1 MIEYLRIENLALLER
16 AEIDFTEGFTAVTG
30 ETGAGKSV
38 LLGALAMLS
47 GARCGKEAVG
57 GHSDTCRVEAVL
69 RFKDTSKID
78 RLLESSGLPPCEDGT
93 LLISRVV
100 GISKP
105 SRAFVNSSPAPL
117 SFLSKLGGYWID
129 VHGPGEPQKLFSRKN
144 QLEML
149 DTFAGDSQ
157 LLEEYMRIYSERR
170 QMLSNIESLSQT
182 KSLGEDEIEF
192 LRSRIAAIDAVN
204 PTEESIAELEEK
216 SKLAEAASDIVE
228 KSSAVA
234 EAIDGDG
241 GILEKLAAAS
251 KFASEISRFSAA
263 AESLS
268 ERLRGVG
275 LELADISSEY
285 GNLARSSNMD
295 EAQIETVRR
304 KMTDWLGLCRKF
316 GNSVESVLSARR
328 EMAAKIENQS
338 DVRATMEK
346 LRRRADEL
354 LESLVPIAE
363 KILKAREKAA
373 KKLAERASKTLLGLG
388 FKNARFDISISAESE
403 PSPDCGSSCE
413 FMFMANPGQPLLPLA
428 KIASSGELARVMLAL
443 KTTLADADATPLL
456 VFDEVDANVGGE
468 IGAEVGKRLA
478 ELSKGHQVFCVTH
491 LPQVAACANGHF
503 LVEKSQTKTS
513 TSVSIA
519 RIDGD
524 KKRRVSELARM
535 LGDRNSESAVAHAQ
549 KLLDKKF

>member
-129 VHGPGEPQKLFSRKN
+129 FHGPGEPQKLFSRKN

-503 LVEKSQTKTS
+503 LVEKFQTKTS

-535 LGDRNSESAVAHAQ
+535 LGDRNSESAVAHAR

>member
-78 RLLESSGLPPCEDGT
+78 RLLESAGLPPCEDGT

-129 VHGPGEPQKLFSRKN
+129 FHGPGEPQKLFSRKN

-170 QMLSNIESLSQT
+170 QTLLNIESLSQT

-192 LRSRIAAIDAVN
+192 LRSRITAIDAVN

-295 EAQIETVRR
+295 ESQIETVRR

-388 FKNARFDISISAESE
+388 FKNARFDISISAEPE

-478 ELSKGHQVFCVTH
+478 ELSKSHQVFCVTH

>member
-78 RLLESSGLPPCEDGT
+78 KLLESSGLPTCEDGT

-129 VHGPGEPQKLFSRKN
+129 FHGPGEPQKLFSRKN

-170 QMLSNIESLSQT
+170 QILSNIESLSQT

-513 TSVSIA
+513 TNVSIT

>member
-47 GARCGKEAVG
+47 GARCGKEVVG

-78 RLLESSGLPPCEDGT
+78 KLLESSGLPPCEDGT

-129 VHGPGEPQKLFSRKN
+129 FHGPGEPQKLFSRKN

-503 LVEKSQTKTS
+503 LVEKFQTKTS
-513 TSVSIA
+513 TSVSIT

>member
-129 VHGPGEPQKLFSRKN
+129 FHGPGEPQKLFSRKN

-170 QMLSNIESLSQT
+170 QILSNIESLSQT

-503 LVEKSQTKTS
+503 LVEKFQTKTS
-513 TSVSIA
+513 TSVSIT

>member
-1 MIEYLRIENLALLER
+1 MIEYLRIETLALLER

-78 RLLESSGLPPCEDGT
+78 KLLESSGLPPCEDGT

-129 VHGPGEPQKLFSRKN
+129 FHGPGEPQKLFSRKN

-503 LVEKSQTKTS
+503 LVEKFQTKTS
-513 TSVSIA
+513 TSASIA

>member
-129 VHGPGEPQKLFSRKN
+129 FHGPGEPQKLFSRKN

-478 ELSKGHQVFCVTH
+478 ELSKSHQVFCVTH

>member
-117 SFLSKLGGYWID
+117 SFLSKLGGHWID
-129 VHGPGEPQKLFSRKN
+129 FHGPGEPQKLFSRKN

-170 QMLSNIESLSQT
+170 QILSNIESLSQT

-285 GNLARSSNMD
+285 GNLARFSNMD

-388 FKNARFDISISAESE
+388 FKNARFDISISADSE

>member
-129 VHGPGEPQKLFSRKN
+129 FHGPGEPQKLFSRKN

-316 GNSVESVLSARR
+316 GNSVESVLSARC

-354 LESLVPIAE
+354 LESLAPIAE

>member
-78 RLLESSGLPPCEDGT
+78 KLLESSGLPPCEDGT

-129 VHGPGEPQKLFSRKN
+129 FHGPGEPQKLFSRKN

-513 TSVSIA
+513 TNVSIT

>member
-78 RLLESSGLPPCEDGT
+78 KLLESSGLPPCEDGT

-129 VHGPGEPQKLFSRKN
+129 FHGPGEPQKLFSRKN

-316 GNSVESVLSARR
+316 GNSVASVLSARR

>member
-78 RLLESSGLPPCEDGT
+78 KLLESSGLPPCEDGT

-129 VHGPGEPQKLFSRKN
+129 FHGPGEPQKLFSRKN

-170 QMLSNIESLSQT
+170 QILSNIESLSQT

-535 LGDRNSESAVAHAQ
+535 LGDRNSESAVSHAQ

>member
-78 RLLESSGLPPCEDGT
+78 KLLESSGLPPCEDGT

-129 VHGPGEPQKLFSRKN
+129 FHGPGEPQKLFSRKN

-157 LLEEYMRIYSERR
+157 LIEEYMRIYSERR

-251 KFASEISRFSAA
+251 KFASEISRFSPA

>member
-129 VHGPGEPQKLFSRKN
+129 FHGPGEPQKLFSRKN

-251 KFASEISRFSAA
+251 KFASEISRFSA

-503 LVEKSQTKTS
+503 LVEKFQTKTS

>member
-129 VHGPGEPQKLFSRKN
+129 FHGPGEPQKLFSRKN

-170 QMLSNIESLSQT
+170 QILSNIESLSQT

>member
-16 AEIDFTEGFTAVTG
+16 AEIDITEGFTAVTG

-78 RLLESSGLPPCEDGT
+78 RLLESAGLPPCEDGT

-129 VHGPGEPQKLFSRKN
+129 FHGPGEPQKLFSRKN

-170 QMLSNIESLSQT
+170 QTLLNIESLSQT

-204 PTEESIAELEEK
+204 PTDESIAELEEK

-251 KFASEISRFSAA
+251 KFASEISRFSVA

-285 GNLARSSNMD
+285 ANLARSSNMD
-295 EAQIETVRR
+295 ESQIETVRR

-354 LESLVPIAE
+354 LESLAPIAD

-388 FKNARFDISISAESE
+388 FKNARFGISISAEPE

-478 ELSKGHQVFCVTH
+478 ELSKSHQVFCVTH

>member
-78 RLLESSGLPPCEDGT
+78 KLLESSGLPPCEDGT

-129 VHGPGEPQKLFSRKN
+129 FHGPGEPQKLFSRKN

-346 LRRRADEL
+346 LCRRADEL

>member
-129 VHGPGEPQKLFSRKN
+129 FHGPGEPQKLFSRKN

-157 LLEEYMRIYSERR
+157 LIEEYMRIYSERR

-503 LVEKSQTKTS
+503 LVEKFQTKTS

>member
-129 VHGPGEPQKLFSRKN
+129 FHGPGEPQKLFSRKN

>member
-129 VHGPGEPQKLFSRKN
+129 FHGPGEPQKLFSRKN

-170 QMLSNIESLSQT
+170 QILSNIESLSQT

-443 KTTLADADATPLL
+443 KTTLANADATPLL

>member
-78 RLLESSGLPPCEDGT
+78 KLLESSGLPPCEDGT

-129 VHGPGEPQKLFSRKN
+129 FHGPGEPQKLFSRKN

-468 IGAEVGKRLA
+468 IGAEVGNRLA

>member
-78 RLLESSGLPPCEDGT
+78 KLLESSGLPPCEDGT

-129 VHGPGEPQKLFSRKN
+129 FHGPGEPQKLFSRKN

-478 ELSKGHQVFCVTH
+478 ELSKSHQVFCVTH

>member
-1 MIEYLRIENLALLER
+1 
-16 AEIDFTEGFTAVTG
+16 
-30 ETGAGKSV
+30 
-38 LLGALAMLS
+38 
-47 GARCGKEAVG
+47 
-57 GHSDTCRVEAVL
+57 
-69 RFKDTSKID
+69 
-78 RLLESSGLPPCEDGT
+78 
-93 LLISRVV
+93 
-100 GISKP
+100 
-105 SRAFVNSSPAPL
+105 
-117 SFLSKLGGYWID
+117 
-129 VHGPGEPQKLFSRKN
+129 
-144 QLEML
+144 ML

-328 EMAAKIENQS
+328 EMA
-338 DVRATMEK
+338 ATMEK

>member
-129 VHGPGEPQKLFSRKN
+129 FHGPGEPQKLFSRKN

-388 FKNARFDISISAESE
+388 FKNARFDISISADSE

-503 LVEKSQTKTS
+503 LVEKFQTKTS

>member
-129 VHGPGEPQKLFSRKN
+129 FHGPGEPQKLFSRKN

-157 LLEEYMRIYSERR
+157 LFEEYMRIYSERR

>member
-129 VHGPGEPQKLFSRKN
+129 FHGPGEPQKLFSRKN

-251 KFASEISRFSAA
+251 KFASEISRFSEA

>member
-47 GARCGKEAVG
+47 GARCGKEVVG

-78 RLLESSGLPPCEDGT
+78 KLLESSGLPTCEDGT

-129 VHGPGEPQKLFSRKN
+129 FHGPGEPQKLFSRKN

-503 LVEKSQTKTS
+503 LVEKFQTKTS

>member
-78 RLLESSGLPPCEDGT
+78 KLLESSGLPPCEDGT

-129 VHGPGEPQKLFSRKN
+129 FHGPGEPQKLFSRKN

-170 QMLSNIESLSQT
+170 QILSNIESLSQT

-503 LVEKSQTKTS
+503 LVEKFQTKTS

>member
-78 RLLESSGLPPCEDGT
+78 KLLESSGLPPCEDGT

-129 VHGPGEPQKLFSRKN
+129 FHGPGEPQKLFSRKN

-228 KSSAVA
+228 KSSAVT

>member
-129 VHGPGEPQKLFSRKN
+129 FHGPGEPQKLFSRKN

-513 TSVSIA
+513 TNVSIA

>member
-78 RLLESSGLPPCEDGT
+78 RLLESSGLPTCEDGT

-129 VHGPGEPQKLFSRKN
+129 FHGPGEPQKLFSRKN

-170 QMLSNIESLSQT
+170 QMLSNIELLSQT

-503 LVEKSQTKTS
+503 LVEKFQTKTS

>member
-47 GARCGKEAVG
+47 GARCGKEVVG

-117 SFLSKLGGYWID
+117 SFLSKLGGDWID
-129 VHGPGEPQKLFSRKN
+129 FHGPGEPQKLFSRKN

-513 TSVSIA
+513 TSVSIT

>member
-1 MIEYLRIENLALLER
+1 MIEYLRIANLALLER

-117 SFLSKLGGYWID
+117 SFLSKLGGYWIEF
-129 VHGPGEPQKLFSRKN
+129 HGPGEPQKLFSRKN

>member
-69 RFKDTSKID
+69 HFKDTSKID

-93 LLISRVV
+93 LLVSRVV

-129 VHGPGEPQKLFSRKN
+129 FHGPGEPQKLFSRKN

>member
-78 RLLESSGLPPCEDGT
+78 KLLESSGLPPCEDGT

-129 VHGPGEPQKLFSRKN
+129 FHGPGEPQKLFSRKN

-513 TSVSIA
+513 TNVSIA

>member
-78 RLLESSGLPPCEDGT
+78 KLLESSGLPPCEDGT

-129 VHGPGEPQKLFSRKN
+129 FHGPGEPQKLFSRKN

-182 KSLGEDEIEF
+182 KSFGEDEIEF

-503 LVEKSQTKTS
+503 LVEKFQTKTS

>member
-93 LLISRVV
+93 LLVSRVV

-129 VHGPGEPQKLFSRKN
+129 FHGPGEPQKLFSRKN

-170 QMLSNIESLSQT
+170 QILSNIESLSQT

>member
-129 VHGPGEPQKLFSRKN
+129 FHGPGEPQKLFSRKN

-170 QMLSNIESLSQT
+170 QILSNIESLSQT

-251 KFASEISRFSAA
+251 KFASEISRFSA

-513 TSVSIA
+513 TSVSIT

>member
-78 RLLESSGLPPCEDGT
+78 RLLESSGLPTCEDGT

-129 VHGPGEPQKLFSRKN
+129 FHGPGEPQKLFSRKN